1 MSRMRFGLA
10 LLATLAASPALA
22 DDPDSDAKFKAMD
35 AARLAIVDA
44 LDKHDAA
51 ALEPYVSG
59 EVVTEGVWFSTPAC
73 RKRFSTAHVKA
84 GKELRALVAC
94 FAPVNVIQTG
104 LLVTYGPGIT
114 MTVKLDVTDG
124 KATVT
129 KLSSFAGDPAA
140 PEIFSKI
147 FESHRVAGDPKV
159 ALDDATRAE
168 LAAMPSGVAGFR
180 VCVDKRGTVSHQL
193 VDLDAKSAIA
203 KAIASAVK
211 TWQFKPFE
219 IRGKAIP
226 ICSIAF
232 VRAREK

>member
-1 MSRMRFGLA
+1 
-10 LLATLAASPALA
+10 
-22 DDPDSDAKFKAMD
+22 
-35 AARLAIVDA
+35 
-44 LDKHDAA
+44 
-51 ALEPYVSG
+51 
-59 EVVTEGVWFSTPAC
+59 VTEGVWFSTPAC
-73 RKRFSTAHVKA
+73 RKRFSTARVKA
-84 GKELRALVAC
+84 GKDLRAFVAC

-129 KLSSFAGDPAA
+129 KLSSFVGDPAA
-140 PEIFSKI
+140 PEIFSKM

-168 LAAMPSGVAGFR
+168 LAARPSGIAGFR
-180 VCVDKRGTVSHQL
+180 VCVDKRGTVASHQL

-203 KAIASAVK
+203 TAIASAVK

-226 ICSIAF
+226 ICSIVF
-232 VRAREK
+232 VRAKEK